1 MPQTREHI
9 ILAREKG
16 IKSIV
21 VYITK
26 VDLLD
31 NVELLDLIELE
42 VRELLTKYGFKG
54 KEVPVI
60 RGSALMALVG
70 KRDDIGKKSVI
81 ELLSAMDRHFAGSK
95 NERRR

>member
-9 ILAREKG
+9 LLASKQG

-21 VYITK
+21 VYMNK
-26 VDLLD
+26 VDLVND
-31 NVELLDLIELE
+31 PELLDLVELE
-42 VRELLTKYGFKG
+42 IRELLTAYGFNG

-70 KRDDIGKKSVI
+70 TRNEIGGNTII
-81 ELLSAMDRHFAGSK
+81 ELLSAMDKHFAENK
-95 NERRR
+95 TERRR